1 LTDWQI
7 GILGLIALFVLI
19 PLRMHISVAMGLI
32 AFIGIAFLNNINS
45 ALGILAHTAFT
56 NASSYMLA
64 IIPMFMLMGEFAN
77 ISGLIQ
83 EAYRTIHKWLGHLP
97 GGLSM
102 AAIGGCAAF
111 AAVCG
116 SSSAT
121 AVVMVSVSLPEMSK
135 RNYWP
140 GLALGSLGA
149 GGTLG
154 ILIPPSSAFV
164 LYGIITEQSIGK
176 LFLAGI
182 FPGILLTLLF
192 WMSIYVVCKRNPA
205 LGPTAPKFRWGERL
219 VALKDFWAVALLFGV
234 VMGGIY
240 FGIFTPTEAAGVG
253 VVLAFVIALTRRR
266 VSRKN
271 LALSFMN
278 ALRTTGMVFAMIVGA
293 MMFNYFLTISGLTQV
308 LAEFVT
314 GLQYSPIVI
323 MLMILLLY
331 LVLGCLMDPW
341 AMLLIVVPI
350 VFPIIMDLGFDPIW
364 FGVVSVIM
372 MEMGLITPP
381 VGLNIF
387 IIAGMAKDVPI
398 STMYKGITPF
408 VIALALC
415 VVILLIFP
423 KIALF
428 LPIYLK

>member
-1 LTDWQI
+1 MSDWQI
-7 GILGLIALFVLI
+7 GIMGLISLLVLI
-19 PLRMHISVAMGLI
+19 PLGIHISVAMGLVALVGI
-32 AFIGIAFLNNINS
+32 TLLNSLESAIGIVS
-45 ALGILAHTAFT
+45 HTAFT
-56 NASSYMLA
+56 NATSYMLA

-77 ISGLIQ
+77 TSGLI
-83 EAYRTIHKWLGHLP
+83 EKAYRTIHKWLGHLP

-102 AAIGGCAAF
+102 AAIGGCSAF

-121 AVVMVSVSLPEMSK
+121 AVVMVSVSLKEMTK
-135 RNYWP
+135 HKYWP
-140 GLALGSLGA
+140 GLSLGSLGA

-182 FPGILLTLLF
+182 IPGIMLTLLF
-192 WMSIYVVCKRNPA
+192 WISIYVVCKRNPV
-205 LGPTAPKFRWGERL
+205 LGPAAPKSSWKERIF
-219 VALKDFWAVALLFGV
+219 ALKDLGMIGLLFGV

-240 FGIFTPTEAAGVG
+240 FGVFTPTEAAGVG
-253 VVLAFVIALTRRR
+253 VTLSFFIALFQKKVTRKSLRI
-266 VSRKN
+266 
-271 LALSFMN
+271 SFLN
-278 ALRTTGMVFAMIVGA
+278 SLRATGMVFAMIVGA
-293 MMFNYFLTISGLTQV
+293 MAFNYFLTLSGLTIE

-314 GLQYSPIVI
+314 GLEYSPMII
-323 MLMILLLY
+323 MIIILLLY
-331 LVLGCLMDPW
+331 LALGCLMDPF

-350 VFPIIMDLGFDPIW
+350 LFPIIMDLGFDPIW

-387 IIAGMAKDVPI
+387 IMAGMAKDIPI

-408 VIALALC
+408 VIAIAICVALL
-415 VVILLIFP
+415 VIFP
-423 KIALF
+423 NIALF
-428 LPIYLK
+428 IPYYLK